1 MSFFEIVFDPASFAG
16 GSAITAV
23 AFSVGRIRNKMQSNG
38 AVAKSAELSSK
49 FRPVY
54 AELENRLAAADE
66 RISVFSFDYQAAYPS
81 GQKNPAATNGIQT
94 ARDRVREYLNLML
107 TKLNALDNS
116 HLSSKTITE
125 YWTLLDNNSRLATSS
140 LHDVDNLLARYEEK
154 LHTSIGKIK
163 SLKRDAQV
171 LGDNLKKAQSDY
183 ADALTRF
190 DRLFLESVPP
200 ALFKAEKT
208 YGIFV
213 DAVNETIDNVENGR
227 GYATRDVCGT
237 ARSASMKAMTTLE
250 NHLNK
255 VLVYSDVA
263 KAEAA
268 KHRVRLRQIRDTL
281 PGGTQRAF
289 DYDSALESLMEAES
303 RPYDTG
309 NPKTEFEE
317 TIKPFHTFVY
327 NAIKGVYKGK

>member
-1 MSFFEIVFDPASFAG
+1 MSLLEIAFDPASFAG
-16 GSAITAV
+16 GSAVTALV
-23 AFSVGRIRNKMQSNG
+23 FSIKGIRNKIQANG
-38 AVAKSAELSSK
+38 AVAKSATLSAK
-49 FRPVY
+49 FKPVY
-54 AELENRLAAADE
+54 AELEKKLEAADE

-140 LHDVDNLLARYEEK
+140 LRDVDTLLERYEEK
-154 LHTSIGKIK
+154 LHTSIGRVK
-163 SLKRDAQV
+163 SLKSDVQI
-171 LGDNLKKAQSDY
+171 LGANLKNAQDGY

-208 YGIFV
+208 YETFA
-213 DAVNETIDNVENGR
+213 AVVTETIDNVEKGR
-227 GYATRDVCGT
+227 QYATRDVCGT

-250 NHLNK
+250 NHLDR
-255 VLVYSDVA
+255 VLIYSDVA
-263 KAEAA
+263 KSEAT
-268 KHRVRLRQIRDTL
+268 KHRADMRRWGKGSTEQCAI
-281 PGGTQRAF
+281 
-289 DYDSALESLMEAES
+289 DYDAAMESLMEAES
-303 RPYDTG
+303 RPYDKG
-309 NPKTEFEE
+309 NPRVEFEE
-317 TIKPFHTFVY
+317 TIKPFHAFIY
-327 NAIKGVYKGK
+327 NSIKGVYRKGK